1 MTRCLL
7 RPRAQRDLNEIWNYS
22 AASWSVSQAETYIR
36 EIQRV
41 CSMLAEDPRL
51 GRPCEDIRA
60 GYRKFRA
67 GSHFVFTEPSKAGS
81 MSCAFYTNGW
91 ISSSISEP
99 CGGPTLE
106 SAQP

>member
-7 RPRAQRDLNEIWNYS
+7 RPRAQRDLNDIWNYS

-36 EIQRV
+36 KIQRV

-67 GSHFVFTEPSKAGS
+67 GSHFVFYRIIEDGIDVVRVLHER
-81 MSCAFYTNGW
+81 MDF
-91 ISSSISEP
+91 EQH
-99 CGGPTLE
+99 L
-106 SAQP
+106 

>member
-7 RPRAQRDLNEIWNYS
+7 RPRAQRDLNAIWNHS
-22 AASWSVSQAETYIR
+22 VASWSVNQAETYIR

-41 CSMLAEDPRL
+41 CAMLAEDPRL

-67 GSHFVFTEPSKAGS
+67 GSHFVFYRIIEDGIDVVRVLHER
-81 MSCAFYTNGW
+81 MDF
-91 ISSSISEP
+91 EQH
-99 CGGPTLE
+99 L
-106 SAQP
+106 